1 MPDDNNE
8 GERSTNFFRCDTG
21 PLRLKERR
29 VIFWSCI
36 TLVIIGIALAIIT
49 GNQWWLALLLGPF
62 SIIVTATY
70 AKKGD
75 TK

>member
-8 GERSTNFFRCDTG
+8 GERSTGFFKCDTG
-21 PLRLKERR
+21 LLHFKERR
-29 VIFWSCI
+29 VVFWFCI
-36 TLVIIGIALAIIT
+36 ALVIIGIILAITT
-49 GNQWWLALLLGPF
+49 GNQWWLALSLGPF